1 MSEPLFKIWLT
12 IGLPPRIAQLDRHL
26 LAELQQKFDAKP
38 RPIEGREPIKE
49 KALYF
54 VDFIKQR
61 IKEELNSIS
70 SLRLRYQQFNKMVSH
85 AATEEERKTHILT
98 FAKELGAS
106 KNKLAKDK
114 QAFKR
119 WFGQDVVVERYQRRL
134 VETERKVAFYLGRL
148 GTWSHK
154 LLMDH
159 SIEGKQHRL
168 WRRLDLEALLKP
180 LLAYDGDSR
189 VRIAAFQC
197 LAQTIKGL
205 PCAQQES
212 GVSEGT
218 LQYVF
223 RSSLEHRQE
232 TWIQTEAVTLLA
244 SLSPSSLVIVLQRRL
259 SNPAAGDDLFVRRCC
274 VRLLCQHRAGHET
287 LHALLGNVLKDP
299 SPAVRQT
306 LAQSILRGD
315 AVEHSQVITTLRHL
329 ALEDDSPQVR
339 AMALLQL
346 PKLTTDPG
354 TFASATDIMTRSL
367 TQERN
372 DFVLRVGFKV
382 AHEIHR
388 GLVEPHR
395 EESEPSGEMASQWRQ
410 AVLVPIEQQHQHAD
424 QLTVRRWAAQAR
436 EQIWCHADEQRH
448 QLEKQ
453 LRQSANKIIPGQRK
467 TINAQDVLN
476 NADEDTLGRV
486 MSTIAQEDYGFDL
499 APGKRRARLTRGH
512 VFGFRSWRLL
522 HELRRSATDKR
533 QGFRH
538 TTGRIFKGTI
548 RAPSGIL
555 SELAETKVPGEPLF
569 VSKEAGWRPYLPL
582 VDEVISCIDEGVSA
596 TTVRFYSSE
605 GVTELTP
612 PSSFSRR
619 LRARIKLTARF
630 ARYARMRNWEDGD
643 QAAPDSYLQALQQLG
658 FDVRFRAYDK
668 EGGFAPSTDPAV
680 QRFFPVAVPFV
691 DPEATRQLQDYF
703 FSVYENSL
711 TDLAIFLTGMSAVFA
726 SRHLYVN
733 YQLRQSRARLP
744 LVVGGWGTRGKSGTE
759 RLKAALFN
767 ALGYGVV
774 SKTSGCE
781 AMFLHAPAY
790 GKLREMFLF
799 RPYDKATIWEQ
810 GNVMRLADK
819 LGVEVFLWECMALTP
834 SYVSVLQQ
842 EWVRDDIATITNT
855 YPDHE
860 DLQGPAGVNI
870 PEVMTNFI
878 PKNSVLLSS
887 EEQMSPILRTSA
899 EQKKTRM
906 VSVGWLEAGL
916 LPEDMLSRFP
926 YEEHPFNIALVL
938 SMADELEVDHDYA
951 LKEMAD
957 RVVADL
963 GVLKAYPI
971 ADVGHRQLEFVMGMS
986 ANERFGCLTNWERMK
1001 FADHTWED
1009 EPNVWLTTVVNNRSD
1024 RVARS
1029 QVFANILVE
1038 DLSADRHFLI
1048 GTNLEGLT
1056 GYIKEGWQSY
1066 IEKISLR
1073 PNKSEAPLDI
1083 LKKMAR
1089 HMRIPHQESHVIAR
1103 LNVMLCAYENLT
1115 DIEPL
1120 LALWNDDEALAEALT
1135 ELEFDE
1141 THVLIGHLQ
1150 NYRQGYEEYQTLADK
1165 LQQAGADR
1173 RADANEN
1180 IDKQFHQLMWQ
1191 WFERKLVL
1199 IEDPQTSGEQIIQR
1213 IADETPP
1220 GIHNRI
1226 MGMQNIK
1233 GTGLDYVYRWQAW
1246 ELCHKACMDLMSDDN
1261 HDINQALL
1269 TLVNFREY
1277 GILSEAFVRDS
1288 VEKARNQ
1295 TTMQTETRH
1304 VDLQV
1309 ILSNLDA
1316 TMKKCTPQGRTN
1328 NSGFI
1333 STVAQGLESFLD
1345 AGDAVKRRKHANKIY
1360 KDLAEQRI
1368 SHERAAIEL
1377 QALNKRQKGGWFV
1390 SQVNAI
1396 RSEKKDRK

>member
-12 IGLPPRIAQLDRHL
+12 IGLPQRIAQLDRHL
-26 LAELQQKFDAKP
+26 LAELQQSFDAKP

-54 VDFIKQR
+54 VDFIKQL
-61 IKEELNSIS
+61 IKDELSSIS
-70 SLRLRYQQFNKMVSH
+70 ILRHRYQQFNKIIGR
-85 AATEEERKTHILT
+85 AATEEERQTHILA

-106 KNKLAKDK
+106 HIKLAGDK

-119 WFGQDVVVERYQRRL
+119 WFGQDVVVERYHRRL
-134 VETERKVAFYLGRL
+134 VETERKVTFYLGRL
-148 GTWSHK
+148 ATWSHK
-154 LLMDH
+154 LLTDH
-159 SIEGKQHRL
+159 SIEGKQQRL

-180 LLAYDGDSR
+180 LLAYEGDSR

-205 PCAQQES
+205 PNLEQES

-223 RSSLEHRQE
+223 RSALEHRQE

-259 SNPAAGDDLFVRRCC
+259 NNPSAGDDLFVRRCC
-274 VRLLCQHRAGHET
+274 VRLLCQHLSGNET
-287 LHALLGNVLKDP
+287 LHELLNDVLEDP

-306 LAQSILRGD
+306 LAKSVLSD
-315 AVEHSQVITTLRHL
+315 AVEHKQVITTLGHL
-329 ALEDDSPQVR
+329 ALNDDSAQVR

-346 PKLTTDPG
+346 PTLSLEPT
-354 TFASATDIMTRSL
+354 TFASATEIMSTSL
-367 TQERN
+367 TQER
-372 DFVLRVGFKV
+372 DEFVLRVGFKI

-388 GLVEPHR
+388 GLVESATDR
-395 EESEPSGEMASQWRQ
+395 EPTNEMASQWRQ
-410 AVLVPIEQQHQHAD
+410 AVLGPIEQQHQHCD
-424 QLTVRRWAAQAR
+424 QLAVRRWAAQAR
-436 EQIWCHADEQRH
+436 EQIWSHADEQRR
-448 QLEKQ
+448 QLGAQ
-453 LRQSANKIIPGQRK
+453 LRQSANTITPGKRK
-467 TINAQDVLN
+467 TIKSQDVFDT
-476 NADEDTLGRV
+476 ADEDTIGRV
-486 MSTIAQEDYGFDL
+486 MSNLAQEDFGFDL

-538 TTGRIFKGTI
+538 TTGRIFKGTL

-569 VSKEAGWRPYLPL
+569 VGKEAGWRPYLPL
-582 VDEVISCIDEGVSA
+582 VDEVISCIDEGVRA

-612 PSSFSRR
+612 PPSFSHR
-619 LRARIKLTARF
+619 LRARLKLTNNF
-630 ARYARMRNWEDGD
+630 ARYARLRNWQDGD
-643 QAAPDSYLQALQQLG
+643 QAAPNSYLQALQKLG
-658 FDVRFRAYDK
+658 FEVRFRAYNK
-668 EGGFAPSTDPAV
+668 EGDFAPSTDPAV
-680 QRFFPVAVPFV
+680 QRFFPVAIPFV

-711 TDLAIFLTGMSAVFA
+711 TDLAIFLAGMSAVFA
-726 SRHLYVN
+726 TRHLYVN
-733 YQLRQSRARLP
+733 HQLRQSRANLP

-810 GNVMRLADK
+810 GNVMRLADQ

-887 EEQMSPILRTSA
+887 EEQMSPILRTAA

-906 VSVGWLEAGL
+906 VSVGWLESGL

-938 SMADELEVDHDYA
+938 SLADELEVDHDFA

-971 ADVGHRQLEFVMGMS
+971 ADVGRRQLEFVMGMS

-1001 FADHTWED
+1001 FADQAWED
-1009 EPNVWLTTVVNNRSD
+1009 EPNTWLTTVVNNRAD

-1038 DLSADRHFLI
+1038 DLRADRHFLI

-1056 GYIKEGWQSY
+1056 GYIKEGWQTY
-1066 IEKISLR
+1066 IDGISLW
-1073 PNKSEAPLDI
+1073 PNNDERPLDI
-1083 LKKMAR
+1083 LNKMVR
-1089 HMRIPHQESHVIAR
+1089 HMRIPYQENHVIDR
-1103 LNVMLCAYENLT
+1103 LKVMLCAYDSLT
-1115 DIEPL
+1115 NIEPL
-1120 LALWNDDEALAEALT
+1120 LTLWNDDKALT
-1135 ELEFDE
+1135 DALTALEFDE
-1141 THVLIGHLQ
+1141 TDSLIKHLQ
-1150 NYRQGYEEYQTLADK
+1150 NYKQGYEEYQHLADQ
-1165 LQQAGADR
+1165 LQQQDPADTSPNTQ
-1173 RADANEN
+1173 AKKN
-1180 IDKQFHQLMWQ
+1180 IDTQFHQLMWQ
-1191 WFERKLVL
+1191 WFERKLVVM
-1199 IEDPQTSGEQIIQR
+1199 EDPHMSGEQVIQR
-1213 IADETPP
+1213 ITDETPP

-1246 ELCHKACMDLMSDDN
+1246 ELCHKACTDLMSDDS

-1269 TLVNFREY
+1269 TLINFREY
-1277 GILSEAFVRDS
+1277 GILSEAFVRS
-1288 VEKARNQ
+1288 SIEQARNH
-1295 TTMQTETRH
+1295 TIMQTETRQAE
-1304 VDLQV
+1304 LQL
-1309 ILSNLDA
+1309 ILSNLDTA
-1316 TMKKCTPQGRTN
+1316 MKQRSPQGSA
-1328 NSGFI
+1328 NSGGFI
-1333 STVAQGLESFLD
+1333 GTIAQGIESFLD

-1360 KDLAEQRI
+1360 QDLAEQRI
-1368 SHERAAIEL
+1368 SHERAALEL

-1390 SQVNAI
+1390 TQVNAI
-1396 RSEKKDRK
+1396 SSDKR